1 MPTIDEAIRVAR
13 AWVQAGDYDVN
24 TEEAA
29 AGPAHVIALSR
40 EAGSRGTLVAREV
53 GRRLDWPVYD
63 NELLTELA
71 RELKVDARRL
81 EVVDERPGSRLTE
94 MISAFAATGDVSEI
108 TYFRGLLKLLL
119 ALGARGH
126 CVLVGRGATIAL
138 PAETTLRVR
147 VVATPEDRIAA
158 IAEERGLPHNE
169 AARLMATTDRE
180 RTRFIRSHF
189 HEDLADPLLYDLTLN
204 ASRFS
209 VEECAGMVIQGV
221 ELLRARPTPA

>member
-1 MPTIDEAIRVAR
+1 MPTIDQAIRVAR
-13 AWVQAGDYDVN
+13 AWVQAS
-24 TEEAA
+24 EHEMKSAAEAT
-29 AGPAHVIALSR
+29 GPGHIVALSR

-71 RELKVDARRL
+71 RELNVDARRL

-94 MISAFAATGDVSEI
+94 MIAAFAATGDVSEV

-119 ALGARGH
+119 ALGARGR
-126 CVLVGRGATIAL
+126 CILVGRGATIAL

-147 VVATPEDRIAA
+147 VVATAEDRIAA
-158 IAEERGLPHNE
+158 IVEERGLPRDE

-180 RTRFIRSHF
+180 RTKFIRSHF
-189 HEDLADPLLYDLTLN
+189 HKDLADPLLYDLTLN